1 MVPLPHVNCAQQ
13 AGIPTQLLQLLP
25 LSARHALQER
35 FQVYSAQTTLQ
46 IATLALQGNTRIVPD
61 RRSAGHAPWDL
72 LLARSVRSRSRS
84 ALGVLQ
90 ENSGSTNIQ
99 TSLLVQHLADPDL
112 SSRGR
117 VPVQV
122 P

>member
-13 AGIPTQLLQLLP
+13 AGIPRQLLQLLP

-61 RRSAGHAPWDL
+61 GRSAGRAPWDL

-90 ENSGSTNIQ
+90 ENSGSIYTA
-99 TSLLVQHLADPDL
+99 LLVQHLADPDL